1 MWYWYDH
8 IKAYVGADNYN
19 NLYYYIKLII
29 MDDSV
34 VVCAIY

>member
-1 MWYWYDH
+1 MRYTIAAWYDH

-19 NLYYYIKLII
+19 KFYTKLIT

-34 VVCAIY
+34 VV